1 MKINFLISNFFLKLG
16 FFIIT
21 PRNDSFGGF
30 YGTLMNG
37 FKIANYLKKKKI
49 ICINLIDYRNKFGQK
64 KIFNLV
70 LILSIT
76 KNLRFEE
83 IVLSFLFSILILP
96 FHILYFLKISSL
108 LNLIFFRNFS
118 NRFIPKFFGYGELF
132 TNEKLENDYNF
143 TYQLKLDPKLY
154 LNNKVEFFKNNN
166 EKKKQKNVTLCI
178 KDKNYNKIK
187 KISEIF
193 CSDIN
198 FLRKSVD
205 YLIDSGFVVTR
216 VGEPLMKEFNYTN
229 INYRDLTKSTNH
241 LHKFNSTLK
250 SCDFYFGSA
259 DSHAEAAELFNKK
272 KCMIN
277 SVDHLHNSFSYSK
290 KNVILF
296 KKIFDI
302 KKKKF
307 LSIEELFESN
317 LFDHLQV
324 KDKFYKKEIML
335 IENDHSEILDG
346 IKFFLKINGNEKIKC
361 HLNQQYFE
369 MRKMAV
375 KKRTKNKKCSLL
387 LSCELNEYT
396 IPENYLN
403 QFLYKNGYIDEL
415 SRKFYLENF
424 QKLL

>member
-1 MKINFLISNFFLKLG
+1 M
-16 FFIIT
+16 
-21 PRNDSFGGF
+21 
-30 YGTLMNG
+30 
-37 FKIANYLKKKKI
+37 
-49 ICINLIDYRNKFGQK
+49 
-64 KIFNLV
+64 
-70 LILSIT
+70 IL
-76 KNLRFEE
+76 
-83 IVLSFLFSILILP
+83 
-96 FHILYFLKISSL
+96 
-108 LNLIFFRNFS
+108 
-118 NRFIPKFFGYGELF
+118 
-132 TNEKLENDYNF
+132 
-143 TYQLKLDPKLY
+143 
-154 LNNKVEFFKNNN
+154 
-166 EKKKQKNVTLCI
+166 
-178 KDKNYNKIK
+178 
-187 KISEIF
+187 
-193 CSDIN
+193 
-198 FLRKSVD
+198 
-205 YLIDSGFVVTR
+205 
-216 VGEPLMKEFNYTN
+216 
-229 INYRDLTKSTNH
+229 
-241 LHKFNSTLK
+241 
-250 SCDFYFGSA
+250 
-259 DSHAEAAELFNKK
+259 
-272 KCMIN
+272 
-277 SVDHLHNSFSYSK
+277 
-290 KNVILF
+290 
-296 KKIFDI
+296 